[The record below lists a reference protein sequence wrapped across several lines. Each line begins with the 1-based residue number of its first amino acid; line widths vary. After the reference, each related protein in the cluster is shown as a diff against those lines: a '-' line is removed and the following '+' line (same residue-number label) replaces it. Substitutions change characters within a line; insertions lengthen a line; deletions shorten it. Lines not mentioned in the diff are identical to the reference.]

1 MGKILIVDDDKLI
14 VSALSIRLKAEG
26 HEIEAAYDGPSAVQ
40 IAKTHAPSLIIM
52 DINLPFS
59 SGLRAVKQI
68 REATGSAK
76 TPVIFLTASKV
87 PALREQAIAL
97 GAAGFLEKPYDA
109 NELVALVR
117 QTLVAPISPS
127 LSKTDTIPALEKT
140 GARLAPRTILV
151 VDGDKKIVETIAI
164 RLRTEGHKV
173 IVASDAESALELAQ
187 SERPALVV
195 LDVAPPV
202 AKAFQDARSIVDA
215 TDSSET
221 PVIFISASRL
231 PEIRDRTIEFGAAG
245 FLEKP
250 YDAKELLSL
259 IRKALARPVRA

>member
-1 MGKILIVDDDKLI
+1 MAKILIVDDDKLI
-14 VSALSIRLKAEG
+14 VSALSIRLRAEG
-26 HEIEAAYDGPSAVQ
+26 HETVAAYDGPSAVE
-40 IAKTHAPSLIIM
+40 IARTNAPSLIVM

-68 REATGSAK
+68 REVTGSAK
-76 TPVIFLTASKV
+76 TPVVFLTASKV
-87 PALREQAIAL
+87 PALREQALAL

-117 QTLVAPISPS
+117 QALVAPISPS
-127 LSKTDTIPALEKT
+127 LSKTDRVPALEKT

-151 VDGDKKIVETIAI
+151 VDDDKKIVDAIGI
-164 RLRTEGHKV
+164 RLRSEGHTV
-173 IVASDAESALELAQ
+173 ISASDVATAVELAQ
-187 SERPALVV
+187 TERPALVV

-202 AKAFQDARSIVDA
+202 EEAFADARRIVDA
-215 TDSSET
+215 TESSET
-221 PVIFISASRL
+221 PAIFISASRL
-231 PEIRDRTIEFGAAG
+231 PEIRERTIEFGAAG

-259 IRKALARPVRA
+259 IRKALARPVRS